1 MRHVRWIGFLV
12 VVALAIMVSGA
23 ALAAA
28 PAVEQAGGVYT
39 IQPDAADGCPPG
51 PRPTLY

>member
-12 VVALAIMVSGA
+12 MVALAIMVSGA
-23 ALAAA
+23 ALAA
-28 PAVEQAGGVYT
+28 PVVDQAGGVYT
-39 IQPDAADGCPPG
+39 IQPAGADGCPPG